1 MIRKMTIEI
10 KNKVDGRA
18 SVDEFVQTRQELVHA
33 LAEYLIKHD
42 LVEFEFKRGNLTVN
56 VDII

>member
-1 MIRKMTIEI
+1 MTIEI